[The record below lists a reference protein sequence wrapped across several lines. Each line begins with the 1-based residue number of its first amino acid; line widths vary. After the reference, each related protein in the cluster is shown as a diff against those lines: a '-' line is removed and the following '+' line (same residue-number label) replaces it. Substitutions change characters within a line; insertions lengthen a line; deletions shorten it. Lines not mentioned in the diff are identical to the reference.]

1 MHLAE
6 GTLPLAQAALWT
18 AVAVPVVVWGLR
30 GELSRG
36 RQLDESRTLFAGAP
50 SLLFAATLL
59 PLPVPVIGATSHI
72 CLTPLLGLLL
82 GVRRVAAATFLVLIL
97 QAIFFAHGGLTT
109 LGVNTLSLGVVGPL
123 AAIAIAR
130 LTHAFGLNYL
140 FSVAIA
146 CFIGDLA
153 VYVTDALVLA
163 LALSDSVAP
172 LTTFRTVVA
181 AFAPVQVPLAVLE
194 GAIGL
199 ALIRMLAMHRPAYLP
214 AWMRAS
220 LPVPT
225 AVPLFL
231 LLPLIG
237 LLAGCGYA
245 PIDDSVFSATAAT
258 GGQPPRPGLIDLSDG
273 EVGLA
278 GSIVVLFSCG
288 FIAGRSWERLRAPR
302 HVDES

>member
-18 AVAVPVVVWGLR
+18 AVAAPIVVWGLR
-30 GELSRG
+30 GEISRG
-36 RQLDESRTLFAGAP
+36 RELDESRTLFAGAT

-72 CLTPLLGLLL
+72 CLTPLLALLL
-82 GVRRVAAATFLVLIL
+82 GVRRVVAATFLVLTL

-123 AAIAIAR
+123 AAIAIGR
-130 LTHAFGLNYL
+130 LTHAFGLHYFL
-140 FSVAIA
+140 AVAIA
-146 CFIGDLA
+146 CFIGDIS
-153 VYVTDALVLA
+153 VYVTDAVVLA
-163 LALSDSVAP
+163 LALSGSVAP
-172 LTTFRTVVA
+172 YTTFSTVVA

-199 ALIRMLAMHRPAYLP
+199 ALIRMLAMRRPSYLP
-214 AWMRAS
+214 AWMQS
-220 LPVPT
+220 SVPVPT
-225 AVPLFL
+225 ALSLFL

-258 GGQPPRPGLIDLSDG
+258 AGQLPRPGLIDLSDG

-278 GSIVVLFSCG
+278 ASILVLFSCG

-302 HVDES
+302 HVDKS

>member
-36 RQLDESRTLFAGAP
+36 RQLDESRTLFAGAT

-82 GVRRVAAATFLVLIL
+82 GVRRVAAATFFVLIL
-97 QAIFFAHGGLTT
+97 QAVFFAHGGLTT

-123 AAIAIAR
+123 AAIATAR
-130 LTHAFGLNYL
+130 LAHACGLHYL

-225 AVPLFL
+225 AVSLFL
-231 LLPLIG
+231 LLPLVG